1 VVTLITTTGTG
12 DIVAN
17 NIQEQIYVIVLM
29 ITAIFLIGIFIGE
42 IWNFLNSTT
51 GARINYEYGINELK
65 HYLQNSNVSDFQM
78 KKMWRYVQQLWPVSN
93 GNQVK
98 RTVLLVEVLSIFFF
112 RFLSQFLFYTLC
124 TFHELMTEIYGHHVR
139 KSYVFSDVDEPFTRQ
154 LCQYLKRVIFF
165 PGNFI
170 VQHGDFDNSMY
181 FIHHGEVAIL
191 WMSVTSPP
199 DF

>member
-112 RFLSQFLFYTLC
+112 RFLSQFLFYTL
-124 TFHELMTEIYGHHVR
+124 L
-139 KSYVFSDVDEPFTRQ
+139 P
-154 LCQYLKRVIFF
+154 
-165 PGNFI
+165 
-170 VQHGDFDNSMY
+170 SM
-181 FIHHGEVAIL
+181 
-191 WMSVTSPP
+191 S
-199 DF
+199 

>member
-1 VVTLITTTGTG
+1 MVTLITTTGTG

-98 RTVLLVEVLSIFFF
+98 RTVLLVEVLSIFFSDSSRSF
-112 RFLSQFLFYTLC
+112 SFTLC
-124 TFHELMTEIYGHHVR
+124 
-139 KSYVFSDVDEPFTRQ
+139 
-154 LCQYLKRVIFF
+154 YL
-165 PGNFI
+165 P
-170 VQHGDFDNSMY
+170 
-181 FIHHGEVAIL
+181 
-191 WMSVTSPP
+191 
-199 DF
+199 